1 MSTITLYEKKK
12 IPLKR
17 KFKILNP
24 QGITMTPKG
33 NHKASKYSK
42 WKGSNYELSKMH
54 DDGFV
59 GLHGSIVPP
68 RPFMELAKLKLE
80 NDPRARKLVA
90 EKIKKSVNKKIILS
104 KASRAEGGVWIDW
117 SEVGEYIGH
126 LIHTW
131 VLEGKLGMA
140 PLSKDTIE
148 KKSSADCP
156 DPEVPLYATGELAKS
171 VSWVEN

>member
-1 MSTITLYEKKK
+1 
-12 IPLKR
+12 
-17 KFKILNP
+17 
-24 QGITMTPKG
+24 MTPKG

-42 WKGSNYELSKMH
+42 WSGSNYELSKMH

-59 GLHGSIVPP
+59 GLHGSIVPS

-131 VLEGKLGMA
+131 VLEARLGMA

-156 DPEVPLYATGELAKS
+156 DPAIPLYATGELAKS